1 MHHARCTCKSC
12 TSVRNDSILR
22 FDKKLNDETSE
33 AFASQILCDVR
44 ELMVDDEQDEEEEAL
59 KKRIKNEKREEEE
72 TAERVLVSNTSAT
85 NAASSITLREMSALL
100 SPIHRELIELRSEVT
115 KLKSDIET
123 LRRNKEEKVSHEQVS
138 KIEHKFFPL
147 SVSPITYDSSKFH
160 HLAHPP

>member
-12 TSVRNDSILR
+12 TAVRNTLR

-72 TAERVLVSNTSAT
+72 TAERVLVSNTSAQQ
-85 NAASSITLREMSALL
+85 
-100 SPIHRELIELRSEVT
+100 
-115 KLKSDIET
+115 
-123 LRRNKEEKVSHEQVS
+123 RN
-138 KIEHKFFPL
+138 PL
-147 SVSPITYDSSKFH
+147 
-160 HLAHPP
+160 

>member
-12 TSVRNDSILR
+12 TSVRNYSILR

-85 NAASSITLREMSALL
+85 NAAS
-100 SPIHRELIELRSEVT
+100 
-115 KLKSDIET
+115 
-123 LRRNKEEKVSHEQVS
+123 
-138 KIEHKFFPL
+138 
-147 SVSPITYDSSKFH
+147 
-160 HLAHPP
+160 

>member
-12 TSVRNDSILR
+12 TAVRNTLR

-115 KLKSDIET
+115 KLKSERLST
-123 LRRNKEEKVSHEQVS
+123 SSSRFRYRR
-138 KIEHKFFPL
+138 
-147 SVSPITYDSSKFH
+147 
-160 HLAHPP
+160 